1 MPVLV
6 LVINKIVVA
15 VDPRQTLLRRV
26 IIKTEL
32 KVNLNQLIDLV
43 LIKNTVIVIVI
54 RSLLVTPLS
63 QRGAAMIANNLLGGR

>member
-15 VDPRQTLLRRV
+15 VDPRQTLLRRF

-43 LIKNTVIVIVI
+43 LIKNTGIVIVI

-63 QRGAAMIANNLLGGR
+63 QRE